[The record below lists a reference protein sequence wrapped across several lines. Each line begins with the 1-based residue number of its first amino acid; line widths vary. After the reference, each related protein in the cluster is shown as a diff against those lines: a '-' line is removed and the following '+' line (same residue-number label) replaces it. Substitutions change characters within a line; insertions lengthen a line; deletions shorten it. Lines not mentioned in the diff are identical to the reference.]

1 MVLRAPKCFKNKGG
15 QEGHCRGEG
24 AHHAGLAGATLTAQ
38 VLLGKYFG
46 VGRPKILQT
55 CGN

>member
-15 QEGHCRGEG
+15 RGGYYREEG
-24 AHHAGLAGATLTAQ
+24 AHCARLAGATLTAQ
-38 VLLGKYFG
+38 VLLGNYFDA
-46 VGRPKILQT
+46 GRPKILHT